1 MSNDFQ
7 SQTRISVGWM
17 ASGFV
22 GRPASGTAYVS
33 WKIIEQFLM
42 KYSHEFEVVLFTKN
56 TLETELATDHPLL
69 RNATIIQLPAVSGK
83 LLRSS
88 RQYFKYSKSTD
99 KKIDFLFFSVAR
111 VYPFYWKFPAK
122 KFISIFHAA
131 GDVTVKGEKFV
142 LSKHIYNLIN
152 KLQWKHFDAVIA
164 VSEFARNEIIQNYGV
179 AAAAVRIIPPGVD
192 SFLQDLPIKP
202 EPIQEG
208 SRFVAIIGRWQGF
221 KNVEFAC
228 SVMRELN
235 LELSSPIK
243 TILVG
248 RSNVYGREKVLK
260 EISMHPQGQITTIE
274 YLEPGE
280 LMWLYKNA
288 DLVIVPSLNEGF
300 GMPSFEAYAGEA
312 NLLVHTGTPASTILR
327 GQKGV
332 YACDMQDFNLALS
345 TVKTILSE
353 QNIRHYGQRSQF
365 IQDKKLHWSD
375 FAERYADLIREQSW
389 Y

>member
-1 MSNDFQ
+1 MPNDFQ
-7 SQTRISVGWM
+7 SRTRISVGWM

-33 WKIIEQFLM
+33 WKIIEQFLIA
-42 KYSHEFEVVLFTKN
+42 YSDEFEVVLFTKN
-56 TLETELATDHPLL
+56 SLETDSAEAHPLL

-83 LLRSS
+83 FLRSS
-88 RQYFKYSKSTD
+88 RQYFKYANSTN

-131 GDVTVKGEKFV
+131 GDVTVRGEKFV

-152 KLQWKHFDAVIA
+152 KIQWKHFDAVIA

-192 SFLQDLPIKP
+192 SFLQDPPKKP
-202 EPIQEG
+202 ELIQEA

-228 SVMRELN
+228 RVMRNLN
-235 LELSSPIK
+235 FDLSRPIK
-243 TILVG
+243 IVLVG
-248 RSNVYGREKVLK
+248 RSNVYGQEKVLRELSK
-260 EISMHPQGQITTIE
+260 HPKDQLITIE

-280 LMWLYKNA
+280 LMWLYRNA
-288 DLVIVPSLNEGF
+288 ELVIVPSLNEGF
-300 GMPSFEAYAGEA
+300 GMPSFEAYAGGA
-312 NLLVHTGTPASTILR
+312 KLLVHAGTPASTILKD
-327 GQKGV
+327 QEGV
-332 YACDMQDFNLALS
+332 YFCNMQDFNLTLS
-345 TVKTILSE
+345 TTKAILMDPTVP
-353 QNIRHYGQRSQF
+353 QLGQRLQF
-365 IQDKKLHWSD
+365 ILDKKLRWSN
-375 FAERYADLIREQSW
+375 FAERYADLVREQSW

>member
-1 MSNDFQ
+1 
-7 SQTRISVGWM
+7 M

-33 WKIIEQFLM
+33 WKIIEQFLVE
-42 KYSHEFEVVLFTKN
+42 YSREFEVVLFTKN
-56 TLETELATDHPLL
+56 SLETDLAMEHQLL
-69 RNATIIQLPAVSGK
+69 QNATIIQLPAVSGK
-83 LLRSS
+83 ILRSS
-88 RQYFKYSKSTD
+88 RQYFKYAKFTN
-99 KKIDFLFFSVAR
+99 KKIDFLIFSVAR

-192 SFLQDLPIKP
+192 SFLQDPPMRP
-202 EPIQEG
+202 ERISEG

-221 KNVEFAC
+221 KNIEFAC
-228 SVMRELN
+228 RVMRKLN
-235 LELSSPIK
+235 LELSNPIK
-243 TILVG
+243 IILVG

-260 EISMHPQGQITTIE
+260 EISKHPKGQLITIE

-288 DLVIVPSLNEGF
+288 ELVIVPSLNEGF

-327 GQKGV
+327 GQEGV
-332 YACDMQDFNLALS
+332 YACDMQDFNLTLS
-345 TVKTILSE
+345 TLKSILGE
-353 QNIRHYGQRSQF
+353 PNVRHYGQRAHF
-365 IQDKKLHWSD
+365 ILEKKLRWSD
-375 FAERYADLIREQSW
+375 FAERYADLVREQSW